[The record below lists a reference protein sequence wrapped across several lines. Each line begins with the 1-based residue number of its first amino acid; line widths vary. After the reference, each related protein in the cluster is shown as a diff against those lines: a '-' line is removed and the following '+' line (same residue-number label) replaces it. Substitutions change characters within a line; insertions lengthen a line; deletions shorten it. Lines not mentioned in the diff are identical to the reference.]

1 MQPSYGN
8 THCCCLGSYTLGAV
22 RRATLEEPAAVN
34 LYGGVCEVDQNGER
48 LVHPLACI
56 LLYGAE
62 RQDGSSAHL
71 ERHGFEVNLTGD
83 FAPPLDALT
92 CPEIVPEA
100 SRKIDLARGC
110 TLLNH
115 RRH

>member
-22 RRATLEEPAAVN
+22 RRAALEEPAAVN
-34 LYGGVCEVDQNGER
+34 LHGGVCEVDQNGER

-83 FAPPLDALT
+83 FTPPSIRSPVQKT
-92 CPEIVPEA
+92 YQKP
-100 SRKIDLARGC
+100 RGDLARGC

-115 RRH
+115 GRH